1 MTISPLIDL
10 DNLVSPADRTSAWHQ
25 TIKDNYFG
33 LDITFKSGRK
43 PAGNI
48 AYARFGEIDIS
59 AIESVAQHHARTPP
73 LIADNADRLFAMIL
87 LRGSVTVRQSGRERT
102 LHPGSLAIYDSA
114 VPYEADFTD
123 DEHQLFCLQIPRQR
137 CDAVLGAGSHYT
149 NVVLDE
155 ERGSTVIAAYFR
167 DLARQFESLSLEHRA
182 QMTACGV
189 EFMIDALAGRLFGLR
204 TSRRTGTSR
213 TPSWTNL
220 AATMM

>member
-1 MTISPLIDL
+1 M
-10 DNLVSPADRTSAWHQ
+10 SPADRTSAWRR

-33 LDITFKSGRK
+33 LDITFKHGRK
-43 PAGNI
+43 PAGSI

-59 AIESVAQHHARTPP
+59 AIESVAQHHARTPS
-73 LIADNADRLFAMIL
+73 LIADNADRLFAMIQ
-87 LRGSVTVRQSGRERT
+87 LRGRVTVQQNGRERT

-123 DEHQLFCLQIPRQR
+123 DEHQIFCIQIPRQR
-137 CDAVLGAGSHYT
+137 VDAVLGAGPHYT

-167 DLARQFESLSLEHRA
+167 DFARRFENLSLDHRA

-189 EFMIDALAGRLFGLR
+189 EFMIDALAGKLFGLR
-204 TSRRTGTSR
+204 TSPCIGADLTT
-213 TPSWTNL
+213 SWTSWSSKIV
-220 AATMM
+220 